1 MAILLAP
8 ISGPESDWRSLLA
21 TALPGRDVRYYPELG
36 DPAAIDVAAVARVP
50 RGFLA
55 SLPNLRLICSLFAGQ
70 ETLLADPTLP
80 KGVPIV
86 RTGNLDGDRM
96 MDENALMHVLRH
108 HRGLPDYALAQ
119 QRREW
124 QRKRVLRPYERTV
137 GVMGLG
143 PIGLGVAKC
152 LANHGF
158 KTAAW
163 ARSKRAIDGIEVF
176 AGQGELASFLGRS
189 EIVVCLLPLTRATE
203 NILDRTAFAAMP
215 KGGAIV
221 NLARGQHVVEDD
233 LVATLD
239 AGHLSA
245 ATLDVFREE
254 PLSKDSPLWAHPRIT
269 VMPHVSRRHDP
280 GDIVPRIAEHVLRL
294 ERGEKAQ
301 QLVDPAL
308 GY

>member
-1 MAILLAP
+1 MTILVAP
-8 ISGPESDWRSLLA
+8 VTGPESAWLPPLA
-21 TALPGRDVRYYPELG
+21 AALPGRAIRYYPDVG
-36 DPAAIDVAAVARVP
+36 DPAAIEVAAVARVP

-80 KGVPIV
+80 KAVPIV
-86 RTGNLDGDRM
+86 RTGDPSGDRM
-96 MDENALMHVLRH
+96 MDENALLHVLRH

-119 QRREW
+119 QRHEW
-124 QRKRVLRPYERTV
+124 QRKRVLRAGERSV

-152 LANHGF
+152 LRDHGF
-158 KTAAW
+158 KVSAW
-163 ARSKRAIDGIEVF
+163 ARSKRVIDGISVF
-176 AGQGELASFLGRS
+176 AGEAQLAEFLGRS
-189 EIVVCLLPLTRATE
+189 EIVVCLLPLTRETE
-203 NILDRTAFAAMP
+203 NILDRRAFAAMP

-221 NLARGQHVVEDD
+221 NLARGQHVVEGD
-233 LVATLD
+233 LVAALD
-239 AGHLSA
+239 EGHLAA

-254 PLSKDSPLWAHPRIT
+254 PLPKESPLWAHPRIT

-280 GDIVPRIAEHVLRL
+280 GDIVPKIAEHVLRL
-294 ERGEKAQ
+294 ERGEPPQ
-301 QLVDPAL
+301 QLVNREL

>member
-8 ISGPESDWRSLLA
+8 ISGPESDWRPLLA
-21 TALPGRDVRYYPELG
+21 KALPGRDVRYYPEAG
-36 DPAAIDVAAVARVP
+36 DIAAIDIAAVARVP

-70 ETLLADPTLP
+70 EGLLADPTLP

-108 HRGLPDYALAQ
+108 HRGLPEYALAQ

-124 QRKRVLRPYERTV
+124 ARKRVLRPYERTV

-152 LANHGF
+152 LSNHGF

-163 ARSKRAIDGIEVF
+163 ARSKRALDGIEVF
-176 AGQGELASFLGRS
+176 AGPGELAAFLGRS
-189 EIVVCLLPLTRATE
+189 EIVVCLLPLTRETE
-203 NILDRTAFAAMP
+203 NILDRAAFAAMP
-215 KGGAIV
+215 KGGAVI
-221 NLARGQHVVEDD
+221 NLARGQHIVEGD
-233 LVATLD
+233 LVAAID
-239 AGHLSA
+239 EGHLNS

-254 PLSKDSPLWAHPRIT
+254 PLPKESPLWAHPRIT

-294 ERGEKAQ
+294 ERGEKPQ
-301 QLVDPAL
+301 QLVDREL

>member
-8 ISGPESDWRSLLA
+8 ISGPESDWRPLLA
-21 TALPGRDVRYYPELG
+21 KALPGREVRYYPEVG

-50 RGFLA
+50 RGFLT

-80 KGVPIV
+80 QGVPIV

-108 HRGLPDYALAQ
+108 HRGLPEYALAQ

-124 QRKRVLRPYERTV
+124 ARKRVLRPYERTV

-152 LANHGF
+152 LGNHGF

-163 ARSKRAIDGIEVF
+163 ARSKRALDGIEVF
-176 AGQGELASFLGRS
+176 AGPGELRDFLGRS
-189 EIVVCLLPLTRATE
+189 EIVVCLLPLTRETE
-203 NILDRTAFAAMP
+203 NILDRAAFAAMP
-215 KGGAIV
+215 KGGAVI
-221 NLARGQHVVEDD
+221 NLARGQHIVEDD
-233 LVATLD
+233 LVAAID
-239 AGHLSA
+239 EGHLNS

-254 PLSKDSPLWAHPRIT
+254 PLPKESPLWAHPRIT

-294 ERGEKAQ
+294 ERGEKPQ
-301 QLVDPAL
+301 QLVDREL

>member
-8 ISGPESDWRSLLA
+8 ISGPENVWRSLLT
-21 TALPGRDVRYYPELG
+21 TALPGREFRWYPDVG
-36 DPAAIDVAAVARVP
+36 DISAIDVACVARLP

-80 KGVPIV
+80 MGVPIV

-96 MDENALMHVLRH
+96 MDENALLHVLRH

-124 QRKRVLRPYERTV
+124 TATRALRPHERSV

-143 PIGLGVAKC
+143 PIGLGIAKC
-152 LANHGF
+152 LSRHGF

-163 ARSKRAIDGIEVF
+163 ARSKRALDGIEVY
-176 AGQGELASFLGRS
+176 AGRDELKDFLGRS
-189 EIVVCLLPLTRATE
+189 EIVVCLLPLTRETE
-203 NILDRTAFAAMP
+203 NILDRAAFAAMP

-221 NLARGQHVVEDD
+221 NLARGRHVVEAD
-233 LVATLD
+233 LMAALD
-239 AGHLSA
+239 AGHLNS

-254 PLSKDSPLWAHPRIT
+254 PLPKESPLWVHPRIT

-280 GDIVPRIAEHVLRL
+280 GDIVPRIAEHVQRL
-294 ERGEKAQ
+294 ERGEPPQ
-301 QLVDPAL
+301 QVVDREA

>member
-1 MAILLAP
+1 MTILLAP
-8 ISGPESDWRSLLA
+8 ISGPESDWRALLEK
-21 TALPGRDVRYYPELG
+21 ALPGRELRYFPDVG

-70 ETLLADPTLP
+70 EVLLADPTLP
-80 KGVPIV
+80 KDVPIV

-96 MDENALMHVLRH
+96 MDENALLHVLRH

-124 QRKRVLRPYERTV
+124 KRTRVLRPYERTV

-143 PIGLGVAKC
+143 PIGLGVAKR
-152 LANHGF
+152 LRDHGF
-158 KTAAW
+158 KVAAW
-163 ARSKRAIDGIEVF
+163 ARSKRAVDGIEVF
-176 AGQGELASFLGRS
+176 AGREELARFLGRS
-189 EIVVCLLPLTRATE
+189 EIVVCLLPLTRETE
-203 NILDRTAFAAMP
+203 NILDRAAFAAMP

-221 NLARGQHVVEDD
+221 NLARGQHVVEQD
-233 LVATLD
+233 LMAALD
-239 AGHLSA
+239 AGHLAA

-254 PLSKDSPLWAHPRIT
+254 PLPSESPIWAHPRIT

-280 GDIVPRIAEHVLRL
+280 GDIVPRIAEHVERL
-294 ERGEKAQ
+294 ERGEKPQ
-301 QLVDPAL
+301 QLVDRVL